1 MAIIYPLASSSK
13 GNCIYVGN
21 QQSGVL
27 IDAGI
32 GIRAFAAHLALIGIP
47 PEAIKGI
54 FVTHEHT
61 DHVKG
66 LERIQKALKV
76 PVYGSKGTLKRLIE
90 KKVLPPFAPMQLA
103 EEETVL
109 SGCSVIPFATP
120 HDSEQ
125 SQCYRIR
132 TAEGTSAVVC
142 TDLGHMTD
150 EIHRHLLGSDVVM
163 LESNYEESM
172 LCLLYTSRFLNEK
185 QELARLLSN
194 AFSGIKVIFGK
205 ENDTFSITNSS
216 MVVSP
221 YKIGEAPGGSLG
233 IIGPLRLDYAKV
245 IPYMQY
251 FSESVTKLLSD
262 ILHEEEK

>member
-76 PVYGSKGTLKRLIE
+76 PVYGSQGTLKRLIE

-172 LCLLYTSRFLNEK
+172 LAAGSYPYFLK
-185 QELARLLSN
+185 RRIAGLTGHLSN
-194 AFSGIKVIFGK
+194 LDCAAEIRRLYDEGVRKFILGHLSEENNRPEIAYANIVETLGRCGATLGK
-205 ENDTFSITNSS
+205 DFELMVAPRENHGKWIDF
-216 MVVSP
+216 
-221 YKIGEAPGGSLG
+221 
-233 IIGPLRLDYAKV
+233 
-245 IPYMQY
+245 
-251 FSESVTKLLSD
+251 
-262 ILHEEEK
+262 